1 MHITLEADYAVRIV
15 GCLAQEKRRMDA
27 KAISDVTCVTLRFS
41 LKILRKLV
49 ASGIVKSY
57 KGVQGGY
64 ELARKPSEISL
75 KDVIE
80 AVEGRYVLNRCL
92 TDGYECSRGMSGK
105 CCFQRVFGEISSM
118 VGKKLEEYTFD
129 KFFDEDT

>member
-1 MHITLEADYAVRIV
+1 MYITLEADYAVRIV

-49 ASGIVKSY
+49 ASGIVRSY

-64 ELARKPSEISL
+64 EIARELSDISL

-80 AVEGRYVLNRCL
+80 AVEGKYVLSKCL
-92 TDGYECSRGMSGK
+92 SDGYECSRGMSGK
-105 CCFQRVFGEISSM
+105 CCFQRVFSEVSSM
-118 VGKKLEEYTFD
+118 VEKKLEEYTFD
-129 KFFDEDT
+129 KFTDT

>member
-49 ASGIVKSY
+49 ASGIVRSY

-64 ELARKPSEISL
+64 ELARELSEISL

-80 AVEGRYVLNRCL
+80 AVEGKYVLSKCL
-92 TDGYECSRGMSGK
+92 SDGYECSRGMSGK
-105 CCFQRVFGEISSM
+105 CCFQRVFSEVSSM
-118 VGKKLEEYTFD
+118 VEKKLEEYTFD
-129 KFFDEDT
+129 RFTDT